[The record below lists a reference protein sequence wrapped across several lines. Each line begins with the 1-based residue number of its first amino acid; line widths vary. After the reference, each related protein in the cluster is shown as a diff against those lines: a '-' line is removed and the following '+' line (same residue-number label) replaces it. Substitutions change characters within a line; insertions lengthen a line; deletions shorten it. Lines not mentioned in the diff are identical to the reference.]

1 MPYLLIVSSV
11 CLLIVKNFLCCT
23 GYYLGNAM
31 DYFKHKAIE
40 EGLAD
45 FFHCCHSKQYS
56 AKSVLIAPGDAADTL
71 YYIREGSVS
80 VTMEDEEGEELI
92 LAYLN
97 QGDFLGEVGL
107 FSDVDSRGVTVRAR
121 TKCKTEE
128 ISYKQIKA
136 LADNQLKACYP
147 TLLHY
152 IAEHMAKRILTATR
166 KAGDLAFL
174 DVAGRVKSALLE
186 LSTQPDAM
194 KHPEGIQIRVTR
206 QEISRMVGCSREMA
220 GRVLKDLQEEGFIWA
235 HGKTLIIYDGDIG
248 PASKRGDGDP
258 IIR

>member
-1 MPYLLIVSSV
+1 MQCWFTIDEKFSILY
-11 CLLIVKNFLCCT
+11 
-23 GYYLGNAM
+23 GYYLGSAM

-45 FFHCCHSKQYS
+45 FFHCCHSKQYD
-56 AKSVLIAPGDAADTL
+56 AKSILIAPGDAADTL

-80 VTMEDEEGEELI
+80 ITMEDEDGEELI

-97 QGDFLGEVGL
+97 QGDFLGEIGL
-107 FSDVDSRGVTVRAR
+107 FSDVESRGVTVRAR
-121 TKCKTEE
+121 TKCRTEE

-136 LADNQLKACYP
+136 LAGNQLKACYP
-147 TLLHY
+147 VLLQY
-152 IAEHMAKRILTATR
+152 IAEHMAKRLLTTTR

-174 DVAGRVKSALLE
+174 DVAGRIKSALLE

-194 KHPEGIQIRVTR
+194 KHPEGIQIKVTR

-220 GRVLKDLQEEGFIWA
+220 GRVLKDLQQEGFIWA
-235 HGKTLIIYDGDIG
+235 HGKTLIIYDGDLGRALQAQDI
-248 PASKRGDGDP
+248 D
-258 IIR
+258 